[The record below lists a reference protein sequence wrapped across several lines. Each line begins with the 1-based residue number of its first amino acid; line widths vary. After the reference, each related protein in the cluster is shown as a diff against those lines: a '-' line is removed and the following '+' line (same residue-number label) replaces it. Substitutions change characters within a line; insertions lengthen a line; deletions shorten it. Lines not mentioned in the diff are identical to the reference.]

1 MRDQSY
7 DGNIYG
13 GRPTQSVHEQSE
25 IQRYPLGTLYEAF
38 GKKWRYCKAFNGN
51 ITPAHR
57 GCPSA
62 NEVPWSAA
70 WAAVGAGGEG
80 FGAGATTATGFKGE
94 DWFILALGAKDDVAR
109 VVDQLQGGLITLYR
123 PAPRDNEI
131 FQFRIIGNDAP
142 YQTTLAN
149 DTMKIYVDPP
159 LLEDYVAVPCDGNQ
173 SPYRGIMP
181 PVTMGT
187 SRSILVVPE
196 IIVTSHYYFWGQ
208 TRGPCFVTP
217 SVGWSGANTREC
229 RFHTNGTILGVAEG
243 DVGYQRAG
251 YLLYDNV
258 NTDDAHIMLMLE

>member
-1 MRDQSY
+1 MRDQTY

-13 GRPTQSVHEQSE
+13 GRPTQSVHEQSGT
-25 IQRYPLGTLYEAF
+25 QKYPLGTLYEAF

-57 GCPSA
+57 GCPSS
-62 NEVPWSAA
+62 NESPWQAA
-70 WAAVGAGGEG
+70 WTTAGGEG
-80 FGAGATTATGFKGE
+80 FGSGASTATGYEGE
-94 DWFILALGAKDDVAR
+94 DWFILTLGAKDDVAR

-131 FQFRIIGNDAP
+131 FQFRIMGNDLP

-159 LLEDYVAVPCDGNQ
+159 LLEDYAAVPCDGSQ
-173 SPYRGIMP
+173 SLYRGIEP

-187 SRSILVVPE
+187 SRSVIVVPE

-217 SVGWSGANTREC
+217 GVAGWITVNTRGVRFGANGCVWPIVEAD
-229 RFHTNGTILGVAEG
+229 G
-243 DVGYQRAG
+243 GYQYAG
-251 YLLYDNV
+251 YLLHDN
-258 NTDDAHIMLMLE
+258 TTLDDSHIMLMLE